1 MAMLKNLQ
9 DTQQS
14 IQSKLVEIIQK
25 ITETQQVKA
34 DADAEG
40 DVTMQEDSPHSHTL
54 PNTQKSTG
62 ANNNQQHDS
71 KYLKGLSNNSKSIEI
86 AELKLMYEE

>member
-1 MAMLKNLQ
+1 MLKNLQ

-25 ITETQQVKA
+25 ITETQQVKPDEDVDG
-34 DADAEG
+34 DA
-40 DVTMQEDSPHSHTL
+40 TMQQQEDSPL
-54 PNTQKSTG
+54 PNINTQKSTA
-62 ANNNQQHDS
+62 ANDS

>member
-1 MAMLKNLQ
+1 MLKNLQ

-25 ITETQQVKA
+25 ITETQQVIP
-34 DADAEG
+34 DEDVEG
-40 DVTMQEDSPHSHTL
+40 DATMQQEDGLL
-54 PNTQKSTG
+54 PNIYTQKSTV
-62 ANNNQQHDS
+62 ANDS

>member
-40 DVTMQEDSPHSHTL
+40 DVTMQEDNPL
-54 PNTQKSTG
+54 PNTQKSMA
-62 ANNNQQHDS
+62 ANDS

>member
-34 DADAEG
+34 DVDAEG
-40 DVTMQEDSPHSHTL
+40 DATMQEDSPL
-54 PNTQKSTG
+54 PNTQKSMG
-62 ANNNQQHDS
+62 ANDS

>member
-14 IQSKLVEIIQK
+14 IQSKLVDIIQK

-34 DADAEG
+34 DAEG
-40 DVTMQEDSPHSHTL
+40 DVTMQADSPR
-54 PNTQKSTG
+54 PNTQKSMG
-62 ANNNQQHDS
+62 ANDS

>member
-34 DADAEG
+34 DAEG
-40 DVTMQEDSPHSHTL
+40 DVTMQADGPL
-54 PNTQKSTG
+54 PNTQKSMG
-62 ANNNQQHDS
+62 ANDS